1 MVMKLKNPMVNLANN
16 EAMKDY
22 QKPKMEVLELRTQ
35 GSVLECTSEQVNNG
49 SCKNWGIS
57 VDP

>member
-1 MVMKLKNPMVNLANN
+1 MVKLANN

-35 GSVLECTSEQVNNG
+35 GSVLECTSEQYSNG
-49 SCKNWGIS
+49 KCMPWGIE
-57 VDP
+57 P

>member
-1 MVMKLKNPMVNLANN
+1 MKLKNPMVNLANN

-35 GSVLECTSEQVNNG
+35 GCVLECTSEQVNNG

-57 VDP
+57 VEP

>member
-1 MVMKLKNPMVNLANN
+1 MVMKLKILKVNLANN

-22 QKPKMEVLELRTQ
+22 QKPEMEVLELRTQ
-35 GSVLECTSEQVNNG
+35 GCVLECISEQVNNG

-57 VDP
+57 VEP